1 MDEKIIK
8 EIRDIESQ
16 IEIVSKQ
23 MNSLVEDIQDPKKTN
38 LSDEDQKKMKILAN
52 QREALDAKLMSIQ
65 SRLSLTDLMQLA
77 SMFAN
82 DPKN

>member
-23 MNSLVEDIQDPKKTN
+23 MNGLVEDIQDPKKTN